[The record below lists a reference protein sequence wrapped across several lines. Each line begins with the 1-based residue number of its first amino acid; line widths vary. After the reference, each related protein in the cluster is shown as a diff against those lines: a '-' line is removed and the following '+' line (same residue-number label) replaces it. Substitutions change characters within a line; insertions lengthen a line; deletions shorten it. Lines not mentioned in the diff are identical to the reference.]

1 MFGYILPDKPNM
13 FMRDYAL
20 YKSFYCGMCKSIKCH
35 QNTILR
41 LSVNYD
47 VTFINILLHGIM
59 NEPLNFV
66 TEGCI
71 LNPIKK
77 KCILK
82 DDPISEKCVYL
93 NTLLIDFKLRDDLTD
108 KPSVSKRI
116 LRGLLKGKIKKSKSL
131 LPKVAELLDKAYIE
145 QVNIETKNQVSF
157 DKVAHPFAICLE
169 QIFEEL
175 LGDKYT
181 EEIGTVAY
189 FLAKYV
195 YLLDAIDD
203 FEKDVKNKEFNVFAN
218 NYPEAKT
225 LADLLKYEDS
235 IMEILSGILVTIKE
249 NYEKIPVFNTEGII
263 TNTFWYGLGARAK
276 QIIYKENS
284 KCQKNHTKF

>member
-13 FMRDYAL
+13 YMKDYAL

-35 QNTILR
+35 QNNILR

-47 VTFINILLHGIM
+47 VTFINILLHGILDQKT
-59 NEPLNFV
+59 EFV

-71 LNPIKK
+71 LNPFKK

-93 NTLLIDFKLRDDLTD
+93 NLLLIDFKLRDDLAD
-108 KPSVSKRI
+108 KPSLGKKIARVFLKR
-116 LRGLLKGKIKKSKSL
+116 KIKKSKSA
-131 LPKVAELLDKAYIE
+131 LPNVANALNQAYIE
-145 QVNIETKNQVSF
+145 QAEVEKDGQTSF
-157 DKVAHPFAICLE
+157 DRVAHPFAKCMRT
-169 QIFEEL
+169 IFEDL
-175 LGDKYT
+175 CGDKYS
-181 EEIGTVAY
+181 EEIGEVAY

-195 YLLDAIDD
+195 YLLDALDD

-218 NYPEAKT
+218 LYPDAKT
-225 LADLLKYEDS
+225 HEDLLAHKDYALQ
-235 IMEILSGILVTIKE
+235 ILNGILFTIKD

-263 TNTFWYGLGARAK
+263 TNTFWYGLGSRAK

-284 KCQKNHTKF
+284 KCQKTHTKF